1 MQVKLNQGFSYYS
14 VSSCTKNT
22 AYTNLTCFNIY
33 YVYINKSNMEY
44 HPENE
49 IRDILELREWIAEEI
64 EKREKELEKM
74 KQNLRILDSLVK
86 QSSFSKASSLMSFG
100 ASQPVQQTAAVIP
113 MKTQDNQIIAN
124 AHVTPDE
131 LVIIPTE
138 DVTLDIDTQPFK
150 SFFLGRIIGNME
162 AQDNAEIQNGK
173 ISQNSAISCM
183 VNKDGNQIKE
193 ILIRN
198 YRQKERLNEIINTA
212 TWSFSKMMENSK

>member
-1 MQVKLNQGFSYYS
+1 
-14 VSSCTKNT
+14 
-22 AYTNLTCFNIY
+22 
-33 YVYINKSNMEY
+33 MEY

-131 LVIIPTE
+131 LVIIPSE
-138 DVTLDIDTQPFK
+138 GVALDIDTQPFK

-162 AQDNAEIQNGK
+162 SQDTSDIQNGK